1 MSSPNTFRAGPD
13 ERGLFGMFGG
23 RYVAE
28 TLMPLVLEVERAY
41 DAARRDPEFAKEYRK
56 LTADDPT
63 PLLPENHEKAIREIP
78 RDPEIIEL
86 FKVLVGPKKL
96 PPRG

>member
-41 DAARRDPEFAKEYRK
+41 DAAKRDPGFGAERA
-56 LTADDPT
+56 
-63 PLLPENHEKAIREIP
+63 
-78 RDPEIIEL
+78 
-86 FKVLVGPKKL
+86 
-96 PPRG
+96 